1 MIVVVLV
8 VVLVVSWAT
17 TACTVTVGM
26 PGAPPAKTNMSRKK
40 NRQFFLDVLL
50 IMVVGNSHFFV
61 HVHSSILFY
70 RSAVFVSFF
79 GVFMD
84 LHKQEWLHSHPTD
97 QQYLPLSHSPPESLF
112 APEIQSR
119 LRKIAEKIPEKFVFS
134 RTLLIYEKIIWHRWN
149 GRSGLHKEGRHR
161 CLNRCKARHLK
172 KKHSFPFPGHHI
184 SWIYNHSPAQPD
196 IYLYLWWS
204 TDRVDSYTEREF
216 NKSKQDGWCRCAWW
230 GQQRW
235 WFTVYLCRHLI

>member
-1 MIVVVLV
+1 MMIVVVLV

-26 PGAPPAKTNMSRKK
+26 PGAPPAKTN
-40 NRQFFLDVLL
+40 
-50 IMVVGNSHFFV
+50 INSHLFV
-61 HVHSSILFY
+61 LVHSSILFY
-70 RSAVFVSFF
+70 RSAVFVYFF

-112 APEIQSR
+112 APEIQSW
-119 LRKIAEKIPEKFVFS
+119 LKKIAEKIPEKFVFS

-172 KKHSFPFPGHHI
+172 KNTLSHFQGITFPGFTIIHLNL
-184 SWIYNHSPAQPD
+184 IYICTSDEVQ
-196 IYLYLWWS
+196 
-204 TDRVDSYTEREF
+204 T
-216 NKSKQDGWCRCAWW
+216 G
-230 GQQRW
+230 
-235 WFTVYLCRHLI
+235 